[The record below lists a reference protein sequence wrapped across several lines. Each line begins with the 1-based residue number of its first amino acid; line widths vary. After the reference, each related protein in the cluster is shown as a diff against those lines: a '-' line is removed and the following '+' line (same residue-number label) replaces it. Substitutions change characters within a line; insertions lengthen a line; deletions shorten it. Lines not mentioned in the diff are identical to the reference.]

1 MNYDGQDAEQNT
13 NYGTD
18 GEPKYVT
25 PKSIPSVKP
34 KTLAELALE
43 GGDERLA
50 AEVREFRAHNGE

>member
-1 MNYDGQDAEQNT
+1 MYEGQDNADYLCAAPYEKQ
-13 NYGTD
+13 
-18 GEPKYVT
+18 EAVPERKA
-25 PKSIPSVKP
+25 VKP